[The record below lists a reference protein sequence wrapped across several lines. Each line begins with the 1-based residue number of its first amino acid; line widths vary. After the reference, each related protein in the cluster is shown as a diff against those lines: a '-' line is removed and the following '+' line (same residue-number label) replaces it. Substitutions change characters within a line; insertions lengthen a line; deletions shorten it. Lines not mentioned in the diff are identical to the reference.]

1 MMFSNSIVKRS
12 LFLAGL
18 GLLIGLWASSV
29 WAQEKK
35 RPVTGLRAFARSM
48 VEGPVIVVDMVTFKP
63 GGEQHYD
70 KYDAMGEVKLNT
82 LGGQIIF
89 RGQRARLELLDQS
102 KAGTGDPA
110 GAELNATKWDRVTI
124 RKYPTKDAVLE
135 LGASNEY
142 RAALGYRIKGVE
154 KSFVYAFSGELP
166 SLDGGPK
173 RQHPMGVIA
182 APEKGNSTSDTIYM
196 LNMLR
201 FKNEGGEQKFFLNDG
216 APRDGFRPVPVLIGK
231 GITPIIGKEVVDRLI
246 LARYPSKEQFL
257 NMRTSDEYGQVSHF
271 RTEAIEMGLVW
282 PFSLK

>member
-1 MMFSNSIVKRS
+1 MMFSYSIVKRS
-12 LFLAGL
+12 LFLVGL
-18 GLLIGLWASSV
+18 GMLIGLWASSV
-29 WAQEKK
+29 RAQETK
-35 RPVTGLRAFARSM
+35 RPVTGLRALAQSM

-70 KYDAMGEVKLNT
+70 KYDALGEVKLNT

-102 KAGTGDPA
+102 KAGAGDAA

-124 RKYPTKDAVLE
+124 RKYPTKEAVLE
-135 LGASNEY
+135 LGASDEY

-166 SLDGGPK
+166 TLDGEPQ
-173 RQHPMGVIA
+173 RQHPMGVVA
-182 APEKGNSTSDTIYM
+182 APEKGDTIYM

-201 FKNEGGEQKFFLNDG
+201 FKQEGGERKFFLNDG
-216 APRDGFRPVPVLIGK
+216 APRDGIRPVPVLIGK
-231 GITPIIGKEVVDRLI
+231 GITPIIGKEVVERLI

-257 NMRTSDEYGQVSHF
+257 KMLTSDEYAQASHI
-271 RTEAIEMGLVW
+271 RTEAIEMDLVW
-282 PFSLK
+282 PFSMK